1 MFKLEFIG
9 NVCQDATIKEFNGR
23 KLLAFTVAVNE
34 YYTDQQGQK
43 HEKTT
48 YVSCLKSVFNEQ
60 STLGMYLKQG
70 VKIWVSGTPSVR
82 GYTKDNVVFG
92 GQNCK
97 VNDLELLTSKRTG
110 NTPEAHQSAPTVQ
123 NTAQPQRTP
132 QTANSASQQAGVQPQ
147 ERMPTDPDGDL
158 PF

>member
-23 KLLAFTVAVNE
+23 KLLAFT
-34 YYTDQQGQK
+34 
-43 HEKTT
+43 
-48 YVSCLKSVFNEQ
+48 
-60 STLGMYLKQG
+60 TLGMYLKQG